1 MSANPCE
8 LELWIHFSFSSSVK
22 FYAIKSFFLD
32 LNIFCTNNTLKMQQ
46 SRVFVTWKF
55 PCDQQI
61 YFVGWRKS
69 ADKKFHISYLRLRGD
84 NQYWMSTFS
93 GLTLRWTKPLQ
104 NILLLKNISW
114 LSRHCTWYL
123 SIALVAK
130 PSLFET
136 KTIMMV
142 MIADGGWRWCNN

>member
-104 NILLLKNISW
+104 NILLLKNIFVVLIVTSLHLISQYSISCKTKFVWNKNNYDGDDSW
-114 LSRHCTWYL
+114 WWLT
-123 SIALVAK
+123 
-130 PSLFET
+130 
-136 KTIMMV
+136 V
-142 MIADGGWRWCNN
+142 M